1 MSFFGYMKGIYVLL
15 NDEIRPNVGLV
26 RIDRVY
32 MLIGNWS
39 TYIDEALKQT
49 TNVVQWQSSN
59 QIIIVVISS
68 VIRLNSYSWRSIYIL
83 RCGNYHNNS
92 ECVHLRR

>member
-39 TYIDEALKQT
+39 TYIDEALHSRQLMWYNGRVQT
-49 TNVVQWQSSN
+49 
-59 QIIIVVISS
+59 
-68 VIRLNSYSWRSIYIL
+68 RL
-83 RCGNYHNNS
+83 
-92 ECVHLRR
+92 

>member
-49 TNVVQWQSSN
+49 TNVVQWQSSS
-59 QIIIVVISS
+59 QIII
-68 VIRLNSYSWRSIYIL
+68 SYIQCHPFKFVFMAIYL
-83 RCGNYHNNS
+83 HTQMRELS
-92 ECVHLRR
+92 